1 MNNNIIEEHKNLE
14 NKIETEINNIN
25 LIQSKIKIFQKNID
39 DLKESIINSSDIKG
53 PFSFL
58 NKIFKNFVK
67 IITAKMN
74 HFNDIVLNPYDNLFD
89 SYKFGTEKNLNS
101 FKEIENDIEEA
112 KNNLI
117 NKKEEYFNYIKESE
131 NEEKPLKNIFSRKN
145 DDKKDENIFHNAI
158 KENYNQLYEYELN
171 KMDEII
177 EENNLKLNKIYKELN
192 AITSSLRISI
202 EDILLKFSKE
212 IISFSEGFNTFSQ
225 EIEKELKN
233 NKNKK
238 EQPDKS
244 VHRFTITSREM
255 VKIEEE
261 NNEKKEKE
269 KMNTNS
275 IKDKIKLFNLFA
287 RRKTN
292 YNLPYKIDINNI
304 EQQIDNI
311 EKEQE
316 KKNNE
321 FIDSFVKKIISGKEI
336 KSKEIIDLFNILKI
350 NEKDNQDIKNAKLF
364 LNILKK
370 SYKHRII
377 SFKNKNNF
385 IHLSNI
391 INSLCLKFKKNN
403 IILALIIEVSQMI
416 KYRNDYMYKIV
427 HKKNEFLST
436 KTLWLKLIDDEFMK
450 ALNNFV
456 DKKINEEQSKKNIN
470 KEKDDIKNNILEI
483 LCLSKKIT
491 NYKKLTNSQKK
502 ELLKYGKEKI
512 CIIISKSISGMSS
525 FLVPE
530 EVINEIIVYYGTH
543 FKLEYNLK
551 CYLKNK
557 ILLKNII
564 IRNQIKYCVEKDEK
578 LYNKIIIISSVA
590 KYFPIK
596 DYTKFLQLN
605 KKLYQNLRKKIF
617 IDLLLDNNLS
627 IDSHILLWKEY
638 LEIDKLKKKF
648 KYKDIKEVIYISLD
662 KEEINEEIR
671 EEKNIMVIQK
681 DLLRT
686 KFLFEHK
693 EHFNKFKSIL
703 ISFIFLF
710 PKIGYCQG
718 MHYIVQFL
726 FQILNYDEEETFYFF
741 CAILLN
747 TKYHEIFEDDFDT
760 LKRFFQIFEKIL
772 NIKRPEI
779 YYKFMDCKII
789 TNTYLSAWFI
799 TLFTE
804 TITIFDKNN
813 VPKFAFFV
821 IEKFIIEGWSAIFNC
836 GFTLL
841 EYCYDKIMLLE
852 QEKLLYFIMNIFE
865 TEEILKNENFEK
877 ARVLYLKNS
886 KFLNEFYIDKLID
899 ITKFEEKNQYLKEII
914 DIIGI
919 TNK

>member
-1 MNNNIIEEHKNLE
+1 M
-14 NKIETEINNIN
+14 
-25 LIQSKIKIFQKNID
+25 
-39 DLKESIINSSDIKG
+39 
-53 PFSFL
+53 
-58 NKIFKNFVK
+58 
-67 IITAKMN
+67 
-74 HFNDIVLNPYDNLFD
+74 
-89 SYKFGTEKNLNS
+89 
-101 FKEIENDIEEA
+101 
-112 KNNLI
+112 
-117 NKKEEYFNYIKESE
+117 
-131 NEEKPLKNIFSRKN
+131 
-145 DDKKDENIFHNAI
+145 
-158 KENYNQLYEYELN
+158 
-171 KMDEII
+171 
-177 EENNLKLNKIYKELN
+177 
-192 AITSSLRISI
+192 
-202 EDILLKFSKE
+202 
-212 IISFSEGFNTFSQ
+212 
-225 EIEKELKN
+225 
-233 NKNKK
+233 
-238 EQPDKS
+238 
-244 VHRFTITSREM
+244 
-255 VKIEEE
+255 
-261 NNEKKEKE
+261 
-269 KMNTNS
+269 
-275 IKDKIKLFNLFA
+275 
-287 RRKTN
+287 
-292 YNLPYKIDINNI
+292 
-304 EQQIDNI
+304 
-311 EKEQE
+311 
-316 KKNNE
+316 
-321 FIDSFVKKIISGKEI
+321 
-336 KSKEIIDLFNILKI
+336 
-350 NEKDNQDIKNAKLF
+350 
-364 LNILKK
+364 
-370 SYKHRII
+370 
-377 SFKNKNNF
+377 
-385 IHLSNI
+385 
-391 INSLCLKFKKNN
+391 
-403 IILALIIEVSQMI
+403 
-416 KYRNDYMYKIV
+416 
-427 HKKNEFLST
+427 
-436 KTLWLKLIDDEFMK
+436 
-450 ALNNFV
+450 
-456 DKKINEEQSKKNIN
+456 
-470 KEKDDIKNNILEI
+470 
-483 LCLSKKIT
+483 
-491 NYKKLTNSQKK
+491 
-502 ELLKYGKEKI
+502 
-512 CIIISKSISGMSS
+512 
-525 FLVPE
+525 
-530 EVINEIIVYYGTH
+530 
-543 FKLEYNLK
+543 
-551 CYLKNK
+551 
-557 ILLKNII
+557 
-564 IRNQIKYCVEKDEK
+564 
-578 LYNKIIIISSVA
+578 
-590 KYFPIK
+590 
-596 DYTKFLQLN
+596 
-605 KKLYQNLRKKIF
+605 F

-813 VPKFAFFV
+813 IPKFAFFV

-899 ITKFEEKNQYLKEII
+899 ITKFEEKNQYLNEII

-919 TNK
+919 TN

>member
-74 HFNDIVLNPYDNLFD
+74 NFNDIVLNPYDNLFD

-131 NEEKPLKNIFSRKN
+131 NEEKPLKTIFSRKN

-292 YNLPYKIDINNI
+292 YNLPNKIDINNI

-311 EKEQE
+311 EKEQD

-370 SYKHRII
+370 SYKQRII

-483 LCLSKKIT
+483 LGLSKKIT

-596 DYTKFLQLN
+596 DYIKFLQLN

-813 VPKFAFFV
+813 IPKFAFFV

-899 ITKFEEKNQYLKEII
+899 ITKFEEKNQYLNEII

-919 TNK
+919 TN

>member
-131 NEEKPLKNIFSRKN
+131 NEEKTLKNIFSRKN

-292 YNLPYKIDINNI
+292 YNLLNKIDINNI

-436 KTLWLKLIDDEFMK
+436 KTLWLKLIDDEFME

-483 LCLSKKIT
+483 LGLSKKIT
-491 NYKKLTNSQKK
+491 YYKKLTNSQKK

-543 FKLEYNLK
+543 FKLDYKLK

-596 DYTKFLQLN
+596 DYIKFLQLN

-899 ITKFEEKNQYLKEII
+899 ITKFEEKNQYLNEII

-919 TNK
+919 TN

>member
-131 NEEKPLKNIFSRKN
+131 NEEKPLKTIFSRKN

-292 YNLPYKIDINNI
+292 YNLPNKIDINNI

-311 EKEQE
+311 EKEQD

-370 SYKHRII
+370 SYKQRII

-483 LCLSKKIT
+483 LGLSKKIT

-596 DYTKFLQLN
+596 DYIKFLQLN

-813 VPKFAFFV
+813 IPKFAFFV

-899 ITKFEEKNQYLKEII
+899 ITKFEEKNQYLNEII

-919 TNK
+919 TN

>member
-1 MNNNIIEEHKNLE
+1 
-14 NKIETEINNIN
+14 
-25 LIQSKIKIFQKNID
+25 
-39 DLKESIINSSDIKG
+39 
-53 PFSFL
+53 
-58 NKIFKNFVK
+58 
-67 IITAKMN
+67 
-74 HFNDIVLNPYDNLFD
+74 
-89 SYKFGTEKNLNS
+89 
-101 FKEIENDIEEA
+101 
-112 KNNLI
+112 
-117 NKKEEYFNYIKESE
+117 
-131 NEEKPLKNIFSRKN
+131 
-145 DDKKDENIFHNAI
+145 
-158 KENYNQLYEYELN
+158 
-171 KMDEII
+171 
-177 EENNLKLNKIYKELN
+177 
-192 AITSSLRISI
+192 
-202 EDILLKFSKE
+202 
-212 IISFSEGFNTFSQ
+212 
-225 EIEKELKN
+225 
-233 NKNKK
+233 
-238 EQPDKS
+238 
-244 VHRFTITSREM
+244 M

>member
-58 NKIFKNFVK
+58 NQIFKNFVK

-131 NEEKPLKNIFSRKN
+131 NEEKPLKTIFSRKN

-255 VKIEEE
+255 VKIEEG

-292 YNLPYKIDINNI
+292 YNLLNKIDINNI

-311 EKEQE
+311 EKEQD

-364 LNILKK
+364 LNVLKK

-436 KTLWLKLIDDEFMK
+436 KTLWLKLIDDEFME

-456 DKKINEEQSKKNIN
+456 DKKINEEQSKKNSN
-470 KEKDDIKNNILEI
+470 KEKDDIKNNILET
-483 LCLSKKIT
+483 LGLSKKIT

-512 CIIISKSISGMSS
+512 CIII
-525 FLVPE
+525 
-530 EVINEIIVYYGTH
+530 
-543 FKLEYNLK
+543 
-551 CYLKNK
+551 
-557 ILLKNII
+557 
-564 IRNQIKYCVEKDEK
+564 
-578 LYNKIIIISSVA
+578 
-590 KYFPIK
+590 
-596 DYTKFLQLN
+596 
-605 KKLYQNLRKKIF
+605 
-617 IDLLLDNNLS
+617 
-627 IDSHILLWKEY
+627 
-638 LEIDKLKKKF
+638 
-648 KYKDIKEVIYISLD
+648 
-662 KEEINEEIR
+662 
-671 EEKNIMVIQK
+671 
-681 DLLRT
+681 
-686 KFLFEHK
+686 
-693 EHFNKFKSIL
+693 
-703 ISFIFLF
+703 
-710 PKIGYCQG
+710 
-718 MHYIVQFL
+718 
-726 FQILNYDEEETFYFF
+726 
-741 CAILLN
+741 
-747 TKYHEIFEDDFDT
+747 
-760 LKRFFQIFEKIL
+760 
-772 NIKRPEI
+772 
-779 YYKFMDCKII
+779 
-789 TNTYLSAWFI
+789 
-799 TLFTE
+799 
-804 TITIFDKNN
+804 
-813 VPKFAFFV
+813 
-821 IEKFIIEGWSAIFNC
+821 
-836 GFTLL
+836 
-841 EYCYDKIMLLE
+841 
-852 QEKLLYFIMNIFE
+852 
-865 TEEILKNENFEK
+865 
-877 ARVLYLKNS
+877 
-886 KFLNEFYIDKLID
+886 
-899 ITKFEEKNQYLKEII
+899 
-914 DIIGI
+914 
-919 TNK
+919 